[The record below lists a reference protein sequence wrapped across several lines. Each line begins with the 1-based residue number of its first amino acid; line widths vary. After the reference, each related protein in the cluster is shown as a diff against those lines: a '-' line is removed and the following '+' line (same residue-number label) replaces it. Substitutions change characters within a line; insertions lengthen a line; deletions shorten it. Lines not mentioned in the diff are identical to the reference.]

1 MNGLQFAVSGRAFP
15 GSEVL
20 RSGMELIWNN
30 RMNELIILVRNQA
43 VRIVR
48 TVRTAKGVKVSEVVQ

>member
-30 RMNELIILVRNQA
+30 RMNELIILVRNQQA
-43 VRIVR
+43 VTI
-48 TVRTAKGVKVSEVVQ
+48 VRTAKGVKVSEVVQ